1 MRKKEEQDGETKVRW
16 YSYLALVGAGVIH
29 GMFSS
34 GGPLA
39 IVYASSAVKEKD
51 SFRSTMCLLWVTLNT
66 ILVVSYIADGSL
78 NAEIG
83 RTILCLVPFV
93 AAGIIAGNLI
103 VRRVNEKVFS
113 LVVYICL
120 LVTGVIMLL

>member
-1 MRKKEEQDGETKVRW
+1 

-39 IVYASSAVKEKD
+39 IVYASSAVREKD

-66 ILVVSYIADGSL
+66 ILVVTYIADGSL

-83 RTILCLVPFV
+83 RTILYLVPFV

>member
-1 MRKKEEQDGETKVRW
+1 
-16 YSYLALVGAGVIH
+16 
-29 GMFSS
+29 
-34 GGPLA
+34 
-39 IVYASSAVKEKD
+39 
-51 SFRSTMCLLWVTLNT
+51 MCLLWVTLNT